1 MKKHFSTIDTLK
13 ILLDYPRIMYQC
25 IEKMDQSNDRLINES
40 VLAVVVRQHIEPL
53 DTIEQKRLLSAF
65 DTNNL
70 TSANV
75 VSDIDKRDDG
85 RFLLFQ
91 ESVLTIFRLCEASLY
106 KEVTDAKL
114 KSRMASLWD
123 AENRLESATFAEN
136 DPDYIELTEDI
147 TEQLGQLLS
156 LLRNNIIAME
166 RIGEKLESMTAEA
179 SRSPEKFPQ
188 YRQTMFEKTTHL
200 FDRHIKPTLTFL
212 DPKVRL
218 LGGKSN
224 LFDTLKSIRDK
235 YRVNNKNSVA
245 DQILRYDISF
255 SNAFLPIQKVERQ
268 VDHFL
273 RKTRVGML
281 QYNAMEANYQKL
293 RTLYNKT
300 TTSNLKNR
308 FMDASEFCA
317 SSKFAL
323 GLKQHTRPTCY
334 QFGESIAYFEN
345 IFAEIELRLTLI
357 NSDHQSLF
365 SSDSYKDESSG
376 KQLER
381 AKILYEWLSNQQF
394 RSTKDVIHVL
404 HNRLSEWLE
413 EYQFT
418 DLLTAIIHLS
428 HKSDWE
434 YNLITT
440 NQFSYITIDDEAF
453 IYRRRK
459 LEQTVSDNNE

>member
-1 MKKHFSTIDTLK
+1 MKKHFSTIETLK
-13 ILLDYPRIMYQC
+13 ILLAYPRVMYQC
-25 IEKMDQSNDRLINES
+25 IEKMDQADDRLIDES
-40 VLAVVVRQHIEPL
+40 VLAVAVRQHIEPL
-53 DTIEQKRLLSAF
+53 EATEQKRLLSAF
-65 DTNNL
+65 DTDNL
-70 TSANV
+70 SHANI
-75 VSDIDKRDDG
+75 VSDIDKRENG

-91 ESVLTIFRLCEASLY
+91 ESILTIFRLCEASLY

-123 AENRLESATFAEN
+123 AESRLESATFAEN

-166 RIGEKLESMTAEA
+166 RIGEKLEGMTADA
-179 SRSPEKFPQ
+179 SRSPDKFPE

-224 LFDTLKSIRDK
+224 LFDTLKQIRER
-235 YRVNNKNSVA
+235 YRINSKNNIA

-273 RKTRVGML
+273 RKTRMGML
-281 QYNAMEANYQKL
+281 QYNAMEANYQMIKA
-293 RTLYNKT
+293 LYAKT

-308 FMDASEFCA
+308 FMDGSEFCA

-323 GLKQHTRPTCY
+323 GIKQHNRPTCY
-334 QFGESIAYFEN
+334 QFGESTSYYEN
-345 IFAEIELRLTLI
+345 IFAEIELRLSLI
-357 NSDHQSLF
+357 DSNHQSLF
-365 SSDSYKDESSG
+365 SSDSYKDETSG
-376 KQLER
+376 KQLAR
-381 AKILYEWLSNQQF
+381 AEMLYEWLASQPF
-394 RSTKDVIHVL
+394 RPTKDVIYVL
-404 HNRLSEWLE
+404 HNRLGDWLDG
-413 EYQFT
+413 YQFA
-418 DLLTAIIHLS
+418 DLLTAMIHLS
-428 HKSDWE
+428 HKSKWD
-434 YNLITT
+434 YKLITT

-459 LEQTVSDNNE
+459 LEPAVHQNDD

>member
-1 MKKHFSTIDTLK
+1 
-13 ILLDYPRIMYQC
+13 MYQC
-25 IEKMDQSNDRLINES
+25 IEKMDHADDRLIDES
-40 VLAVVVRQHIEPL
+40 VLAMAVRQHIEPL
-53 DTIEQKRLLSAF
+53 EPTDQKRLLSAF
-65 DTNNL
+65 DTDNL
-70 TSANV
+70 TSANI
-75 VSDIDKRDDG
+75 VSDIDKRDNG

-91 ESVLTIFRLCEASLY
+91 ESILTIFRLCEASLY

-123 AENRLESATFAEN
+123 AENRLESATFADN

-166 RIGEKLESMTAEA
+166 RIGEKLENMTADA
-179 SRSPEKFPQ
+179 SRSPEKFPE

-224 LFDTLKSIRDK
+224 LFDTLKQIRER
-235 YRVNNKNSVA
+235 YRTNNKNTIA

-255 SNAFLPIQKVERQ
+255 SNAFLPIQKVQRQ

-273 RKTRVGML
+273 RKTRMGML
-281 QYNAMEANYQKL
+281 QYNAMEANYQKIKA
-293 RTLYNKT
+293 LYDKT
-300 TTSNLKNR
+300 TTSNLNTR
-308 FMDASEFCA
+308 FMDGKEFTDL
-317 SSKFAL
+317 SGFDVR
-323 GLKQHTRPTCY
+323 LKRHSHPTAY
-334 QFGESIAYFEN
+334 QFGESASYYEN

-357 NSDHQSLF
+357 DSNNQALF
-365 SSDSYKDESSG
+365 ENDSYKDEDSG
-376 KQLER
+376 KQLAR
-381 AKILYEWLSNQQF
+381 AEILYEWLANQPF
-394 RSTKDVIHVL
+394 RPTKDVIKVL
-404 HNRLSEWLE
+404 HNRLSDYLE
-413 EYQFT
+413 DYHFS

-428 HKSDWE
+428 HKSEWDYE
-434 YNLITT
+434 LITT

-453 IYRRRK
+453 VYRRRK
-459 LEQTVSDNNE
+459 LEPAVLEHNE

>member
-1 MKKHFSTIDTLK
+1 MKKHFSTIETLK
-13 ILLDYPRIMYQC
+13 VLLAYPRIMYQC
-25 IEKMDQSNDRLINES
+25 IEKMDQANDRLIDES
-40 VLAVVVRQHIEPL
+40 VLASAVRHHIEPL
-53 DTIEQKRLLSAF
+53 NETEQKRLLNAF
-65 DTNNL
+65 DTDNL
-70 TSANV
+70 TNANV
-75 VSDIDKRDDG
+75 VSDIDRRDNG
-85 RFLLFQ
+85 RFLMFQ
-91 ESVLTIFRLCEASLY
+91 ESILTIFRLCEASLY

-136 DPDYIELTEDI
+136 DPDYMELTEDI

-179 SRSPEKFPQ
+179 SRSPEKFPEF
-188 YRQTMFEKTTHL
+188 RQTMFEKTTHL

-224 LFDTLKSIRDK
+224 LFDTLKQIRER
-235 YRVNNKNSVA
+235 YRTNNKNSIA

-255 SNAFLPIQKVERQ
+255 SNTFLPIQKVERQ

-273 RKTRVGML
+273 RKTRMGML
-281 QYNAMEANYQKL
+281 QYNAMEANFQKIKS
-293 RTLYNKT
+293 LYNKT

-308 FMDASEFCA
+308 FMDGSEFCA

-334 QFGESIAYFEN
+334 QFGESVSYFEN

-357 NSDHQSLF
+357 NSNHPALF
-365 SSDSYKDESSG
+365 SSESFKDEHSG
-376 KQLER
+376 EQLKR
-381 AKILYEWLSNQQF
+381 AETLYQWLADQPF
-394 RSTKDVIHVL
+394 RPTKDVIKVL
-404 HNRLSEWLE
+404 HNRLSDWLE
-413 EYQFT
+413 GYQFA

-428 HKSDWE
+428 HKPKWDFE
-434 YNLITT
+434 LITT
-440 NQFSYITIDDEAF
+440 NQFSYVTIDDEAF

-459 LEQTVSDNNE
+459 LKKSVIENNE